1 MQMLPLHT
9 LSANEEFNEIFE
21 PLPLF
26 TERVF
31 MPFESFNNRLED
43 SFSEL
48 NRRQRIFNV
57 ENSDS
62 EEHSIYYI
70 RRNSRNQI
78 QIEQPELKELK
89 SNNKNF
95 INENDVK
102 FNLYPL
108 YINWKKIESKSIDN
122 NYFNIFKLFGYF
134 GEAIHEIL
142 IESGPKFDN
151 NNNND
156 YYTHKNFISEL
167 SKLYK
172 KEYTKEAIE
181 GNNFYQKLMDI
192 NEDVISLARNKIII
206 FKEIPIFLIVFKF
219 YQAIYTSLKD
229 KKNII
234 ESLKYQFIILSYI
247 KNSEYDKLY
256 DKYLKKFKIGRYLGL
271 VIFKRN
277 KDEYIKQIKKDY
289 KNFS

>member
-1 MQMLPLHT
+1 MFFQRLN
-9 LSANEEFNEIFE
+9 SQDEINDILE
-21 PLPLF
+21 PFPLF

-31 MPFESFNNRLED
+31 MPFENFNNRLED

-48 NRRQRIFNV
+48 NRRQRIFNI

-62 EEHSIYYI
+62 EEHSYFYI
-70 RRNSRNQI
+70 RRNSRNHI
-78 QIEQPELKELK
+78 QIERPELKEIK
-89 SNNKNF
+89 SNNENF
-95 INENDVK
+95 IDENDIK

-134 GEAIHEIL
+134 GEAIYEIL
-142 IESGPKFDN
+142 IESCPKVDN
-151 NNNND
+151 NNNN
-156 YYTHKNFISEL
+156 YYNHKNFISEL

-181 GNNFYQKLMDI
+181 ENNFYIKIMDI
-192 NEDVISLARNKIII
+192 KEDVISLARNKIII
-206 FKEIPIFLIVFKF
+206 FKEIPIFLILFKF

-247 KNSEYDKLY
+247 KNDEYDTIY
-256 DKYLKKFKIGRYLGL
+256 DKYLKKFKIGRYLGFI
-271 VIFKRN
+271 IFQRN
-277 KDEYIKQIKKDY
+277 KEEYIKHIKKDY
-289 KNFS
+289 KNLS